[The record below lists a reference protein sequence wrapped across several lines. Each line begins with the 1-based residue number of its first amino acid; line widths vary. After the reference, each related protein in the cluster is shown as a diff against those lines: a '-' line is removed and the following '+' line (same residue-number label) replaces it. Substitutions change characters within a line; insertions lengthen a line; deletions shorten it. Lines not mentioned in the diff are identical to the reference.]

1 MGHDKANSSNPG
13 ADALGWVSKFAEG
26 NDGCLG
32 RQESMRR
39 HSGRMA
45 ITKADFEK
53 MWASLS
59 MGPRYPKFISEKL
72 ITVWPLWCLR
82 VEDERPEDAS

>member
-1 MGHDKANSSNPG
+1 
-13 ADALGWVSKFAEG
+13 
-26 NDGCLG
+26 
-32 RQESMRR
+32 
-39 HSGRMA
+39 MA